1 MSLISNQSIIQR
13 SLELVSTN
21 MDGETVM
28 MSIEKGEY
36 FGLDSVGSRIWEL
49 IENPIEVNKLVELL
63 LEEFEVDRE
72 LCEADTFEFLNQL
85 NAKKLLILHQQK

>member
-13 SLELVSTN
+13 NPELVSTN

-49 IENPIEVNKLVELL
+49 IENPIEINKLVELL

-85 NAKKLLILHQQK
+85 NAKKLLILH